1 MVPGRWAQGQDHSA
15 GPTRKPLVLGGPSA
29 CTEMGQVLILSL
41 IFCNFLT
48 LFGVHTLLSSSC
60 FFATRGLRCCM
71 WAALR
76 PQCMGSALRRHL
88 PPLLFSRSSLVK
100 ALGHAGPRSCSTR
113 SQQLQLLGLAAP
125 QRAQSSQT
133 RDQTRVPC
141 IGRWSLIHWTAREV
155 PSLYF
160 QMLPHPGAL
169 GTYGDSPLRAN

>member
-1 MVPGRWAQGQDHSA
+1 MFSLCFLCACVLLLTEKEHLPGGW
-15 GPTRKPLVLGGPSA
+15 GPDVRCVSLQALPKIQR
-29 CTEMGQVLILSL
+29 GQV
-41 IFCNFLT
+41 
-48 LFGVHTLLSSSC
+48 
-60 FFATRGLRCCM
+60 CM

-76 PQCMGSALRRHL
+76 PQCMGSALRRRL
-88 PPLLFSRSSLVK
+88 PLLLFSRSSLVK

-133 RDQTRVPC
+133 RDRTRVPC